1 MKKLGSMVLI
11 FVLGFMMRDLST
23 LIVPY
28 AIAEVAGMNS
38 YDLESD
44 YDFKRAVESIVE
56 DCTVS
61 DESISC

>member
-28 AIAEVAGMNS
+28 AIVEVAGMNS